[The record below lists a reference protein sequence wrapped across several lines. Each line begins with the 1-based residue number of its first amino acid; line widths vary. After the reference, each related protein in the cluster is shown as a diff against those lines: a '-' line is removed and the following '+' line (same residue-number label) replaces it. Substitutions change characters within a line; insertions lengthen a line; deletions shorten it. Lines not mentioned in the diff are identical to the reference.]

1 MSDNLFDNFLKEKL
15 QNHVSPVPG
24 DMWQRIQTRKEKER
38 RGGFWWSN
46 YRSIGLAIVGVAI
59 ISALLIIQPFNSGND
74 EVSNEI
80 RTKSNNAL
88 STTGTN
94 NQQSKSSGEATTS
107 KDRNQSLRNDGSLKQ
122 QNDPSLPTK
131 QPSDRITDQDNQSTA
146 TTLNTAHAQ
155 VNNHYTKDLN
165 HSNLIQPHTKSG
177 SITSRSGK
185 QFAADNFQPGKTDFA
200 RETANA
206 FQANNTENVEHVA
219 TINALEFLAS
229 KKAAANVFQLNK
241 TVESLKG
248 IKLTDCP
255 SAFGNRKSNWYVEGF
270 VSPDYSVK
278 RTSNTGGNEEYIKRK
293 DSTES
298 YNGAFTAGIRL
309 STTIG
314 EHLLLKSGLQYSQ
327 INEKF
332 NYRAENE
339 RRLTTVVTIR
349 TIIRGPGDTL
359 TVRDTSIVEQIGYRV
374 KTTYNRYRSFDI
386 PVILGYEWGN
396 DEWRGSI
403 NAGVIFNIRSWQ
415 QGDMLD
421 TSYIPVAFDKTSS
434 PVFKHN
440 IGLGLYAGAAL
451 IKPIGNRLDVFAE
464 PYMRYNISS
473 MTNSSSPFNQKF
485 HIIGINFGIRYKI
498 AGNRQQ

>member
-24 DMWQRIQTRKEKER
+24 DMWQRIQAKKEKER
-38 RGGFWWSN
+38 RGGFWWNN
-46 YRSIGLAIVGVAI
+46 YRNIGLAIVGVAI
-59 ISALLIIQPFNSGND
+59 ISALLIIQPFNSGTD
-74 EVSNEI
+74 VVSNEI
-80 RTKSNNAL
+80 QTKSNTGL
-88 STTGTN
+88 GTTPLNSEPPKTSSEGTI
-94 NQQSKSSGEATTS
+94 SSD
-107 KDRNQSLRNDGSLKQ
+107 KNQSLANDRSLKHQ
-122 QNDPSLPTK
+122 DDPSVATK
-131 QPSDRITDQDNQSTA
+131 QPNDQIADQDKQSSATA
-146 TTLNTAHAQ
+146 LKNAHSQ
-155 VNNHYTKDLN
+155 VNNHYTKGIN
-165 HSNLIQPHTKSG
+165 HSNLIQPHSTSG

-185 QFAADNFQPGKTDFA
+185 QFAADNFQSGKTNFA
-200 RETANA
+200 KETANA

-219 TINALEFLAS
+219 TTNALEFLAS
-229 KKAAANVFQLNK
+229 KIAAAKVFQLNK

-278 RTSNTGGNEEYIKRK
+278 RTSNTGVNEEYIKRK

-440 IGLGLYAGAAL
+440 IGIGIYAGAAL
-451 IKPIGNRLDVFAE
+451 IKPIGNKLDVFAE

-473 MTNSSSPFNQKF
+473 MTNSGSPFNQKF